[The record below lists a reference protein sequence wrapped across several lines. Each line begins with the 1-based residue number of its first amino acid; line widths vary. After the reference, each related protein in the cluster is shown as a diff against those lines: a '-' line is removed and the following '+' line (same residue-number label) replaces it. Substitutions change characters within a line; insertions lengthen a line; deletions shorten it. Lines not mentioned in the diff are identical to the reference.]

1 MSVRPGPPPGARG
14 ASGRRSFRSTGKG
27 SGAGPRGGQP
37 RERKAAETVDKNN
50 GNAALQL
57 HAGGGE
63 PAGGAGT
70 LARGPVAGRPG
81 RSSARSA
88 PCVRTGET
96 GTVIL
101 VLFHGVFVKRKKS
114 LAGKVLPAAPGGH
127 RTLERCSRA
136 RQEGRVSVVCRLRR
150 PQGAHVGF

>member
-1 MSVRPGPPPGARG
+1 MRPGPPPGARG

-37 RERKAAETVDKNN
+37 REREAAETVDKNN
-50 GNAALQL
+50 GNGGPAAARRRGR
-57 HAGGGE
+57 AGGGRGN
-63 PAGGAGT
+63 PGSRAGG
-70 LARGPVAGRPG
+70 GRPG